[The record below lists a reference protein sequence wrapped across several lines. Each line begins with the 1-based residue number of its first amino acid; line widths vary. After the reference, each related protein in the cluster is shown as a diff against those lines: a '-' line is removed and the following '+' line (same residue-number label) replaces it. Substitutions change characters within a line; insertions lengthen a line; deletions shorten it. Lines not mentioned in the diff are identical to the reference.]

1 MVRICTTHRWPQWEI
16 PVVHF
21 CRVFGRHSYQKRK
34 ATQVTQNRIPRK
46 AMDVAVQVEEERKHA
61 TQTQKRSK
69 DSRKQ
74 RRKGDVS
81 TGQGQR
87 KEKAAE
93 SHREKLHPTER
104 SSGADES
111 KRKGEPE
118 RGSPSTE
125 GKPRA
130 HPQKTEGRQQKT
142 QKKKGKMV
150 TSGLKKPSTAKQV
163 STLLYCMGDD
173 SEAVLSSTNPM
184 EDDRKTYDGVMTKF
198 ESFVVSFNYGEKTPE
213 MIRDRLVVGIRDDT
227 ISRKLQLEPDLTLK
241 TAKKKI
247 RQEEVVWEQ
256 QQSLKERD
264 TVSIQVVN
272 GDQASVRLK
281 RSFATDVEEKDT
293 TASNVIHGGLAE
305 VTGDKAVDSAYLDAL
320 TTKQNSS
327 WMSAV
332 LLNNKK
338 VRFKLDIRA
347 EVTAIS
353 QETKRVARS
362 TSTSKRG

>member
-1 MVRICTTHRWPQWEI
+1 
-16 PVVHF
+16 
-21 CRVFGRHSYQKRK
+21 
-34 ATQVTQNRIPRK
+34 
-46 AMDVAVQVEEERKHA
+46 
-61 TQTQKRSK
+61 
-69 DSRKQ
+69 
-74 RRKGDVS
+74 
-81 TGQGQR
+81 
-87 KEKAAE
+87 
-93 SHREKLHPTER
+93 
-104 SSGADES
+104 
-111 KRKGEPE
+111 
-118 RGSPSTE
+118 
-125 GKPRA
+125 
-130 HPQKTEGRQQKT
+130 
-142 QKKKGKMV
+142 
-150 TSGLKKPSTAKQV
+150 
-163 STLLYCMGDD
+163 MGDD

-227 ISRKLQLEPDLTLK
+227 MSRKLQLEPDLTLE

-362 TSTSKRG
+362 ISTSKRG